1 MKLIHPFYKS
11 YSKQKR
17 KEIIAQLSLLN
28 ILIPSQMK
36 ILYRMIKYA
45 NFKFKIIKKETK
57 RSFKKLLI
65 FNKMMYQKSRIK
77 KENK

>member
-1 MKLIHPFYKS
+1 MKLIHPFYKN
-11 YSKQKR
+11 YSKKKR

-36 ILYRMIKYA
+36 NLYRMIKYA
-45 NFKFKIIKKETK
+45 NFKFKIIKKETN
-57 RSFKKLLI
+57 RFFKKLLI